1 MAVEPREEVKGFGV
15 EDKRGRRI
23 EEWEK
28 GRMEGAGGEGEGP
41 VDKLS
46 GGNNVAQL
54 VL

>member
-1 MAVEPREEVKGFGV
+1 MRTS
-15 EDKRGRRI
+15 I

-28 GRMEGAGGEGEGP
+28 GRMEGAGEGEGGGP